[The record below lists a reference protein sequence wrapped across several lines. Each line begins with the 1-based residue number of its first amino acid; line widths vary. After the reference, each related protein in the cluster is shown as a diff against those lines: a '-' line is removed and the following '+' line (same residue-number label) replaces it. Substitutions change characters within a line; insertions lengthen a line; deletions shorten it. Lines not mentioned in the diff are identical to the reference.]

1 MIVPRTDDLDSRDAG
16 RPAHE
21 APAMSAQH
29 VRKAI
34 DRWQQARPVTAVPC
48 AVAKKFTDDGASR
61 LAALIAYW
69 SFFSIFPLLLAF
81 ASILG
86 FLLEGNTDF
95 QKDVL
100 DSTVA
105 QVPVIG
111 DQLSRDVTSLKG
123 SGAALAIGIA
133 GAVWAGLGVT
143 LAMARA
149 LDTLWGVRRL
159 DRPDY
164 VHARLRGL
172 AILVVLGT
180 AQIVTTVV
188 VTLARNGT
196 IQPPIAGIAGFAGSA
211 AIDLLVFVTAFRVL
225 TAAGVSTRQVLPGA
239 LVATIS
245 WLGLQTLGGLYVER
259 VVARS
264 SATYGVFAVV
274 IGLLSWLWLAAQLSL
289 VAGEVNV
296 VLAQRLWPRSLFGGL
311 AAADERAMRTA
322 AEAEQRDRRQHIV
335 VSFDSAA
342 EPPAQAR
349 TER

>member
-1 MIVPRTDDLDSRDAG
+1 
-16 RPAHE
+16 
-21 APAMSAQH
+21 MSAQP
-29 VRKAI
+29 VRDAI
-34 DRWQQARPVTAVPC
+34 DRWQQATPVTAVPC

-69 SFFSIFPLLLAF
+69 GFFSIFPLLLAF

-86 FLLEGNTDF
+86 FVLEDNPDF

-105 QVPVIG
+105 QIPVIG

-123 SGAALAIGIA
+123 SGVALAIGIV

-143 LAMARA
+143 LAIGRA
-149 LDTLWGVRRL
+149 LDAMWAVRRV
-159 DRPDY
+159 DRPDF
-164 VHARLRGL
+164 VHSRLRGL
-172 AILVVLGT
+172 AILVVMGT
-180 AQIVTTVV
+180 AQVLTTVV

-196 IQPPIAGIAGFAGSA
+196 IQPPVAGIASFAGSA
-211 AIDLLVFVTAFRVL
+211 TIDFVVFLTAFRVL
-225 TAAGVSTRQVLPGA
+225 TAASVTTRQVLPGA
-239 LVATIS
+239 VLATIS
-245 WLGLQTLGGLYVER
+245 WLGLQTLGGLYVEH
-259 VVARS
+259 VVAQ
-264 SATYGVFAVV
+264 ADETYGIFAAV

-311 AAADERAMRTA
+311 AAADERAMRTS

-335 VSFDSAA
+335 VSFDPAA
-342 EPPAQAR
+342 EPPAQAQHDR
-349 TER
+349 